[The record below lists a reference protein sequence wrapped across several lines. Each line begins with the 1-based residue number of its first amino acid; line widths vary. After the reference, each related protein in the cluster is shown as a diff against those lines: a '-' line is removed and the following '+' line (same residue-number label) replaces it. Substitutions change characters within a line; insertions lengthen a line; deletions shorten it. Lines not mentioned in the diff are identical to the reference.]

1 MQMQRIAQVNHP
13 NANANASVNAML
25 PTLVSR
31 QKLDRCRP
39 SWKNTSTALPY
50 LSFFA
55 FALNV
60 WTPSHFHLRL
70 RLHLH
75 RMSSWN
81 DIIISDKSNIR
92 FAFWTLLLTKK
103 YLTESLRV
111 YKHAKKWGET
121 LDNASC
127 FSRHL
132 NNHCWWWSKTILYR
146 SSFRISPAYFS
157 WLMLRIKW
165 KPKTEIEIHVAR
177 LRSWSYLND
186 KFHQ

>member
-121 LDNASC
+121 LDYASC
-127 FSRHL
+127 FSRHFFRAL
-132 NNHCWWWSKTILYR
+132 VVCCVLYNR
-146 SSFRISPAYFS
+146 TEHRRGFS
-157 WLMLRIKW
+157 
-165 KPKTEIEIHVAR
+165 VC
-177 LRSWSYLND
+177 
-186 KFHQ
+186 